1 MVFWLAFVFV
11 PKEQRYSPS
20 KGKAVLV
27 LKMCVDSD
35 IACLVFWLIGKDF
48 SSNKKLIMTALE
60 AQSMKDCIFCKIAQG
75 LVPANVVYSD
85 ERVIAFLD
93 VQPVNPGHTL
103 VIPKAH
109 AEDLSQLNPD
119 VGGQMFK
126 AAMVV
131 AGYLRRSGLKC
142 EGVNLFLADGEAA
155 FQEVFHVHLHVIPRF
170 KGDGFELKFGPTY
183 GVRPERQEMNAIAAQ
198 IRRAIISS

>member
-1 MVFWLAFVFV
+1 
-11 PKEQRYSPS
+11 
-20 KGKAVLV
+20 
-27 LKMCVDSD
+27 
-35 IACLVFWLIGKDF
+35 
-48 SSNKKLIMTALE
+48 
-60 AQSMKDCIFCKIAQG
+60 
-75 LVPANVVYSD
+75 
-85 ERVIAFLD
+85 
-93 VQPVNPGHTL
+93 
-103 VIPKAH
+103 
-109 AEDLSQLNPD
+109 
-119 VGGQMFK
+119 MFK
-126 AAMVV
+126 SAMVV